1 MNLYENH
8 SICKTLNFLE
18 MDSKSA
24 SLIKYTINS
33 FLASKVI
40 FFNQIKDVF
49 NSSSIEIDWD
59 YFIDCISN
67 DTRIGNSHMMVPGPD
82 GKNGF
87 GGACFPKICQR

>member
-67 DTRIGNSHMMVPGPD
+67 DTRIGNSHD
-82 GKNGF
+82 G
-87 GGACFPKICQR
+87 ARSRW

>member
-40 FFNQIKDVF
+40 FFNQIEYF

-67 DTRIGNSHMMVPGPD
+67 DTRIGNSHMMVPVR

-87 GGACFPKICQR
+87 GGLTGICRH

>member
-87 GGACFPKICQR
+87 GGACFQKICQR

>member
-1 MNLYENH
+1 
-8 SICKTLNFLE
+8 

-40 FFNQIKDVF
+40 FNQIKDVF

-87 GGACFPKICQR
+87 GGACFPKDLSALINYAEK